1 MDGSRYDA
9 GVFDGESAGEALER
23 IDEWERS
30 LSRRA
35 EQAQE
40 LARRTADLTATA
52 RSRDGLV
59 EVTVGAEG
67 RVERIHL
74 DERTRQQPAETTARD
89 LMETLRAATAL
100 LFKQFQEATA
110 DTVGAETETGQMLIA
125 GLRKRLGERDE

>member
-1 MDGSRYDA
+1 M
-9 GVFDGESAGEALER
+9 FDGESAGDALER

-40 LARRTADLTATA
+40 LARRTAELTATA

-59 EVTVGAEG
+59 EVTIDAEG

-89 LMETLRAATAL
+89 LMQALQAANASL
-100 LFKQFQEATA
+100 LKQFQEITA
-110 DTVGAETETGQMLIA
+110 ETVGAETETGRMLMT
-125 GLRKRLGERDE
+125 GLQRRLGERDE

>member
-35 EQAQE
+35 EQARE
-40 LARRTADLTATA
+40 LARRTAELTATA

-59 EVTVGAEG
+59 EVTVDAEG

-125 GLRKRLGERDE
+125 GLRKRLGDRDE